1 MSASRYTEAGDP
13 AVERSIAQL
22 VSAIVESARPIRGLE
37 ALLLGGSLGRGE
49 GTVATGPDGPTLAS
63 DVEVYLVGRRS
74 SLRIAASD
82 LQKHFASGSGPEVSA
97 AWLHPDMLRK
107 GRAKNLSMRPSAT
120 IRLYELSPD
129 VSRTLIGTP
138 PEVFA
143 IDPAK
148 LPLGE
153 GVRLVLNRLAE
164 ASVVLATESPDAG
177 RWTDKILMACG
188 DTLLLA
194 AGAYTARYRDRARR
208 LAALTEPWP
217 MPRGWKDELASAY
230 ERKLSGLA
238 GEGAGDQVRPD
249 EIVLATL
256 DEAVER
262 VTGAP
267 LEPVQSFAQRFV
279 IAGARRPEL
288 LRYLPPIGPAATYEA
303 AILLVRAWRAGRRP
317 TTRALEQALLGRPLS
332 LSLQASALAL
342 YLGIVRQDAGFMR
355 AASES
360 LEWAGIPRPELGR
373 ARQPAALAEVLRRHW
388 LVAT

>member
-1 MSASRYTEAGDP
+1 MSTSRYTEGGDP
-13 AVERSIAQL
+13 VVERSVADL
-22 VSAIVESARPIRGLE
+22 VAAIVECARPIAGLE

-49 GTVATGPDGPTLAS
+49 GTVVTGPDGPTLAS
-63 DVEVYLVGRRS
+63 DVEVYLVGRGS
-74 SLRIAASD
+74 SLRSAASE
-82 LQKHFASGSGPEVSA
+82 LQGHFASGSGPEVSA

-120 IRLYELSPD
+120 IRLYELGPG
-129 VSRTLIGTP
+129 VSQTLIGTP

-143 IDPAK
+143 IDPAT

-164 ASVVLATESPDAG
+164 ANVVLATESPDAG

-194 AGAYTARYRDRARR
+194 AGAYTARYRDRAHR
-208 LAALTEPWP
+208 LAGLPEPWP
-217 MPRGWKDELASAY
+217 MPRGWRDEVAAAY
-230 ERKLSGLA
+230 ERKLSGRA
-238 GEGAGDQVRPD
+238 GQSAKGRVRPD
-249 EIVLATL
+249 GIVLATL
-256 DEAVER
+256 GEAVER

-267 LEPVQSFAQRFV
+267 LEPLPSFARRFV

-288 LRYLPPIGPAATYEA
+288 LRYLPSIGPAATYEA
-303 AILLVRAWRAGRRP
+303 AILLARSWRAGRQP
-317 TTRALEQALLGRPLS
+317 TARALQQALRGRPLS
-332 LSLQASALAL
+332 LSLQASALVL
-342 YLGIVRQDAGFMR
+342 YLGIVRRDDRLVR
-355 AASES
+355 AAAES

-373 ARQPAALAEVLRRHW
+373 ASQPAALAEVLRRHW